1 MTVNSLKLTTIH
13 IITSTLILKS
23 FIIKTYGWTYKR
35 WYLLRPASGPHVW
48 VLAWEA
54 SWNLEEKRELGD
66 SRENGAKTTSLLK
79 VQFYYSQTLVY
90 EEGEGAHSC
99 QIILGVQFQ
108 VTV

>member
-54 SWNLEEKRELGD
+54 SWNLEEKRELGG
-66 SRENGAKTTSLLK
+66 SREKGTKTSSRFNFTIPRHSVMKKWEGPIPAKSSLESS
-79 VQFYYSQTLVY
+79 FR
-90 EEGEGAHSC
+90 
-99 QIILGVQFQ
+99 
-108 VTV
+108 